1 MLLFQPVT
9 LERLVSQECA
19 ELQEEEMIALMAI
32 YGDDITIENESSKYF
47 KIILKMSDDE
57 DEVVDLWFR
66 YEDISFCC

>member
-1 MLLFQPVT
+1 MT

-32 YGDDITIENESSKYF
+32 YGDDITIENQSSKYF

>member
-1 MLLFQPVT
+1 MT

-47 KIILKMSDDE
+47 KIILKMSNDE

>member
-1 MLLFQPVT
+1 MT

-19 ELQEEEMIALMAI
+19 ELQEEEMIAFMAI

>member
-1 MLLFQPVT
+1 MT